1 MKTVIRCKLYVLLAL
16 ILISMI
22 FALFRGEIVYAQ
34 STNNIRS
41 FLKLNHIDSIKI
53 TYWPN
58 GDSSEN
64 KVTQIKDSKIIESLL
79 RELERI
85 PAKGPGRHV
94 KLDSRDSEYKIE
106 FYRKSK
112 LKGSVRIKANML
124 DAPSEEGWDFYDE
137 GVDKKFV
144 DLVKTLI

>member
-1 MKTVIRCKLYVLLAL
+1 MKTIIRCKLYVLLAS

-22 FALFRGEIVYAQ
+22 FVLFRGEIVYAQ
-34 STNNIRS
+34 SANNIRS

-64 KVTQIKDSKIIESLL
+64 KVKQIKDSKIIESLL

-94 KLDSRDSEYKIE
+94 KLYSRDSEYKIE

-112 LKGSVRIKANML
+112 LKGSVRIKADML
-124 DAPSEEGWDFYDE
+124 DAPSEAGWDFYDE

-144 DLVKTLI
+144 DLVKALI